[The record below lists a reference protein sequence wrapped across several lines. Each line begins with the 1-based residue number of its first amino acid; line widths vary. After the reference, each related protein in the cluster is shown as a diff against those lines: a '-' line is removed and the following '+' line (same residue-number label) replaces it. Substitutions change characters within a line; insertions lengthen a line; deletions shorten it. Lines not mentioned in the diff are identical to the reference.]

1 VFRSCACAAT
11 DNANLDAREKSALRE
26 NVYDKPDFF
35 AWFSRSRR
43 SIAGLDA
50 SLEWPALRL
59 LLPAMN
65 GLRVLDLGCG
75 FGWFGRW
82 ARARGAAQVVGLD
95 SSEKMLARARADTSD
110 VSIIYQ
116 SADLEELDL
125 PEAQFDLAHSAL
137 ALHYVKDLGRLF
149 ETIHG
154 ALIPGGSFVF
164 STVHAIY
171 TAPKG
176 QYWLTDFAGQKI
188 WPLNNYF
195 MEGPRTE
202 RWSFSDGSSGYQ
214 TDVVVQ
220 HRTVGTTLN
229 LLIRAG
235 FAIRRI
241 EEFCPTAEQIA
252 ARPELADER
261 ERPKFLFVAAQK

>member
-1 VFRSCACAAT
+1 MA
-11 DNANLDAREKSALRE
+11 E
-26 NVYDKPDFF
+26 NVYDRPDFF

-43 SIAGLDA
+43 SAGLDA
-50 SLEWPALRL
+50 SVEWPALRP
-59 LLPAMN
+59 LLPALN

-82 ARARGAAQVVGLD
+82 ARERGAAQVVGMD

-116 SADLEELDL
+116 SADLEEIVL

-137 ALHYVKDLGRLF
+137 ALHYVKNLGRLF
-149 ETIHG
+149 ETIYG
-154 ALIPGGSFVF
+154 ALIPGGSLVF

-171 TAPKG
+171 TAPKI
-176 QYWLTDFAGQKI
+176 QNWLTDFTGQKI

-195 MEGPRTE
+195 VEGPRTE
-202 RWSFSDGSSGYQ
+202 RWFFNDGLSTHQ

-220 HRTVGTTLN
+220 HRTVATILN
-229 LLIRAG
+229 LVIRAG
-235 FAIRRI
+235 FTIRRV
-241 EEFCPTAEQIA
+241 EEFCPTADQIA
-252 ARPELADER
+252 VRRELAIER